1 MDARLASSLNLL
13 RPHLSR
19 HRWRLVAVVALIVV
33 VVAIDLS
40 QPVLVKYAI
49 DSYINIGH
57 PDFAAISAMS
67 AVYLGI
73 ALLAFA
79 LGYVQDI
86 FLQAT
91 GQRIVRDIRSDLFRH
106 LMNLSVKYFDKNP
119 SGRIITNVV
128 SDTEAMNN
136 FFTDFLSNTLRGILT
151 LVVILVF
158 MFQMDLRF
166 AAWCLVAVPPIL
178 FLSRWF
184 QGKLRVINQE
194 MRAKLSTLIAFLAEN
209 LAGMSIVQ
217 VFHQEK
223 KQKREFDAR
232 NGVLLKSMLLENRTL
247 LQFFLFTEAFSDL
260 GVALLVWFGSGP
272 VLRGATTFGVL
283 YAFVG
288 LVRRFFQPINTI
300 TMQMNV
306 LQSMLVASE
315 RISQTLAE
323 RPDIQDS
330 PDAQVPLEVRGAL
343 SIRGARLSYTPD
355 KEVLRGIDLEIAP
368 GEKVGIVGP
377 SGSGK
382 TSLMNLLVRF
392 YDLTGGTISIDGIPV
407 HRWPLAELRRS
418 VGIVQQDIALFS
430 GTVLDN
436 IRFFREG
443 ISREEVQ
450 DVCRRIGADDFIRR
464 LPGGYDSPLSERAA
478 TLSAGQRQLLAFA
491 RALVLDPRVLILDE
505 ATASLD
511 SDSEAV
517 LQSALVEVSK
527 GRTLVVVAHRLST
540 VQTLDR
546 IAVLEEGRIAELGT
560 HDELLVRG
568 GAYWKLHQAGLL
580 ERFHPTATVG
590 VAQ

>member
-1 MDARLASSLNLL
+1 MDARLSSSLRLL
-13 RPHLSR
+13 KPHLLR
-19 HRWRLVAVVALIVV
+19 HRWRLVSVLALIVV
-33 VVAIDLS
+33 VVAIDLC
-40 QPVLVKYAI
+40 QPVLVKFAI
-49 DSYINIGH
+49 DRYIFIRH
-57 PDFAAISAMS
+57 PDFGAISTMA

-73 ALLAFA
+73 VLLAFV
-79 LGYVQDI
+79 LGYAQDI
-86 FLQAT
+86 FLQST

-106 LMNLSVKYFDKNP
+106 LMDLSVKYFDKNP

-128 SDTEAMNN
+128 SDTEALNN

-151 LVVILVF
+151 LVVIIVF

-178 FLSRWF
+178 GLSRWF
-184 QGKLRVINQE
+184 QGRLRVINQE
-194 MRAKLSTLIAFLAEN
+194 MRTKLSTLIAFLAEN

-223 KQKREFDAR
+223 KQKREFDSR
-232 NGVLLKSMLLENRTL
+232 NHVLLKSMLLENRTL
-247 LQFFLFTEAFSDL
+247 LRFFLFTEAFSDL

-272 VLRGATTFGVL
+272 VLRGTTSFGVL

-323 RPDIQDS
+323 VPDIQDS
-330 PDAQVPLEVRGAL
+330 PDAQAPLVVRGAV
-343 SIRGARLSYTPD
+343 SICGARLAYVPG

-392 YDLTGGTISIDGIPV
+392 YDLTGGSILIDGIPV
-407 HRWPLAELRRS
+407 HRWPLSDLRRS

-430 GTVLDN
+430 GSVLDN
-436 IRFFREG
+436 IRFFRDG
-443 ISREEVQ
+443 ISRDEVVA
-450 DVCRRIGADDFIRR
+450 VCERIGADSFIRR

-478 TLSAGQRQLLAFA
+478 TLSAGQRQLLVFA

-511 SDSEAV
+511 SETESV
-517 LQSALVEVSK
+517 LQDAMVEVSK

-540 VQTLDR
+540 VQSLDR
-546 IAVLEEGRIAELGT
+546 VAVLEEGLISELGT
-560 HDELLVRG
+560 HDELLART

-580 ERFHPTATVG
+580 ERFQKAG
-590 VAQ
+590 